1 MASEFKQTNCN
12 ARDLAATLNGLIDG
26 LSDGESITTFFITRL
41 ENNDDFLVTYYLDE
55 GE

>member
-1 MASEFKQTNCN
+1 MASEYRQTNCN

-26 LSDGESITTFFITRL
+26 LGDGESITTFFITRL